1 MNASSLR
8 KTLSRYGFRTED
20 VMDCLLDV
28 YIKEHISDRG
38 VLSRDVSLNRRVL
51 ESYELLSRTAWG
63 KMAFYHCTHRGRLIG
78 RELVE
83 ERVPSTFDQLKEE
96 NPEGSYLILKYL
108 MYLINRG
115 QNNPLI
121 RPELKL
127 LASLPVVEQSAVQ
140 VQNILFQTGLARK
153 AHPVSPSRTDRVPV
167 MLPDLFSFFEP
178 MYEKEKRIK
187 TFEQVIESVSRS
199 LNLFRTLYLYE
210 PKAERI
216 YVKKLQQYNFSKKD
230 IAYLLQPLKR
240 EGIISYTYSNAG
252 SFRINDRRT
261 YLRFL
266 TENVLKK
273 ALNEFSQHFHQEITT
288 NPQAYAVL
296 ADFEE
301 DFREFIK
308 ETLMKKSDSWEERI
322 PTDILARLKERQ
334 HQARIRK
341 KQVYPLLHYI
351 DFPNYLSIILHRTSS
366 FNNWEIFE
374 PYFISIGWIKARLIE
389 MNEIRNDLAHPKP
402 LESLQYRKL
411 QLYIDE
417 ICNRIGM

>member
-1 MNASSLR
+1 
-8 KTLSRYGFRTED
+8 
-20 VMDCLLDV
+20 MDCLLDV
-28 YIKEHISDRG
+28 YIKENISDRG
-38 VLSRDVSLNRRVL
+38 VLSRDVQPNHRVL

-63 KMAFYHCTHRGRLIG
+63 KMDFFHCTPRGRLIG

-83 ERVPSTFDQLKEE
+83 ERIPSTFDQLKRK
-96 NPEGSYLILKYL
+96 NLEGSYLILKYL
-108 MYLINRG
+108 MPLVNRG
-115 QNNPLI
+115 QNNPFV

-127 LASLPVVEQSAVQ
+127 LTSLPVVEQSALQ
-140 VQNILFQTGLARK
+140 VQNILFENGLARR
-153 AHPVSPSRTDRVPV
+153 AYPISPSQIDRVPV
-167 MLPDLFSFFEP
+167 ILPDLFSFFESL
-178 MYEKEKRIK
+178 YEKEKRILI
-187 TFEQVIESVSRS
+187 FEQVMESVSRS

-230 IAYLLQPLKR
+230 IAYLLHPLKQK
-240 EGIISYTYSNAG
+240 GTISYTYTNAG
-252 SFRINDRRT
+252 SFRINDRRA

-266 TENVLKK
+266 KENVLTK
-273 ALNEFSQHFHQEITT
+273 ALDEFSQHLHQEITT

-308 ETLMKKSDSWEERI
+308 EALMKGSDSWQERI
-322 PTDILARLKERQ
+322 PDDILTRLKERQ
-334 HQARIRK
+334 HEARIRK

-417 ICNRIGM
+417 IRNRIRT